1 MLNQE
6 ALAHL
11 GLGCVTPIIA
21 YGIELTDKYQLKEP
35 YSAVQKSTKDFLK
48 SFSMAKPLDG
58 FQGRVLRL
66 MNMERAYEEERFYLA
81 HPASFAWESESI
93 DQTADQAIIAKEI
106 YRLLNQYCD
115 GINYDN
121 IVSSCHTIRDISSD
135 KQIF

>member
-1 MLNQE
+1 MQII
-6 ALAHL
+6 
-11 GLGCVTPIIA
+11 PIIA

-35 YSAVQKSTKDFLK
+35 YSAVYKSTKDFLK

-66 MNMERAYEEERFYLA
+66 MNTGRAYEEERFYLA

-106 YRLLNQYCD
+106 YRLLNRYCKN
-115 GINYDN
+115 ISYDE
-121 IVSSCHTIRDISSD
+121 VVTSCHTIQDINSD
-135 KQIF
+135 EQIF